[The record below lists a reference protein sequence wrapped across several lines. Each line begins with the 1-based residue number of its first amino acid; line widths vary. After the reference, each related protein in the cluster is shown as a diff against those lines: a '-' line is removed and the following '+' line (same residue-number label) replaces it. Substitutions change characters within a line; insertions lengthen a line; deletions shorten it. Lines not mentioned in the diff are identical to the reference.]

1 MAEKDNQG
9 LVKSCLELLAKA
21 VVQHQLLP
29 KYSSVL
35 VGVSG
40 GVDSLS
46 LCWLLNEYNRRY
58 DRYWQINVCHI
69 NPGFLGW
76 NTEDIERFF
85 SGSKIPY
92 KIIKAPINRIVK
104 NRKNRCYFC
113 SRERRKKILEFAD
126 KLNIFR
132 VALAHHKEDVAES
145 LFLNMIYNGEI
156 SVPTPKQSII
166 QGRFYII
173 RPLYYFEKERIEEL
187 ARIIGLPNNKN
198 LCPYYKESKRELIR
212 NFLKRIKKE
221 HPLVYK
227 NIFRSI
233 FHINRAY
240 MP

>member
-1 MAEKDNQG
+1 LVEKDNQG

-21 VVQHQLLP
+21 VARHQLLP

-40 GVDSLS
+40 GVDSL
-46 LCWLLNEYNRRY
+46 
-58 DRYWQINVCHI
+58 
-69 NPGFLGW
+69 
-76 NTEDIERFF
+76 TEV
-85 SGSKIPY
+85 PY
-92 KIIKAPINRIVK
+92 KIIKAPINRVVK
-104 NRKNRCYFC
+104 NRENRCYFC

-145 LFLNMIYNGEI
+145 LFLNIIYNGEI

-187 ARIIGLPNNKN
+187 ARVIGLPNNRN

>member
-1 MAEKDNQG
+1 MVEKDNQG

-21 VVQHQLLP
+21 VARHQLLP

-40 GVDSLS
+40 GVDSL
-46 LCWLLNEYNRRY
+46 
-58 DRYWQINVCHI
+58 
-69 NPGFLGW
+69 
-76 NTEDIERFF
+76 TEV
-85 SGSKIPY
+85 PY
-92 KIIKAPINRIVK
+92 KIIKAPINRVVK
-104 NRKNRCYFC
+104 NRENRCYFC

-145 LFLNMIYNGEI
+145 LFLNIIYNGEI

-187 ARIIGLPNNKN
+187 ARVIGLPNNRN